1 MEPIDT
7 VVEFNV
13 PGCGSQYLDLKNTKL
28 HMKLQI
34 TKPDGTAIGAADAVG
49 LVAAPLS
56 SMFSQV
62 NIQLQQENI
71 TASDSLYPFK
81 AYTEK
86 LLNTC
91 TGAGHPQSEAE
102 LHFLD
107 GSPGLG
113 TGNNMDQAEPEPK
126 DPKLKNHGLTTRAQ
140 YTSLGRTVD
149 LEGPLHCDICQQERY
164 ILNSVDLRVRL
175 SPSQND
181 KIDLATAIGSQRSN
195 VAS

>member
-1 MEPIDT
+1 MSTEFIHPQELSIFAEPWLSQGVNKVQYVDYRPLAPIRADT
-7 VVEFNV
+7 IINFFV
-13 PGCGSQYLDLKNTKL
+13 PGTGSQYLDLKSTKL

-126 DPKLKNHGLTTRAQ
+126 DPKLKKSRSDYA
-140 YTSLGRTVD
+140 
-149 LEGPLHCDICQQERY
+149 C
-164 ILNSVDLRVRL
+164 
-175 SPSQND
+175 
-181 KIDLATAIGSQRSN
+181 AIH
-195 VAS
+195 